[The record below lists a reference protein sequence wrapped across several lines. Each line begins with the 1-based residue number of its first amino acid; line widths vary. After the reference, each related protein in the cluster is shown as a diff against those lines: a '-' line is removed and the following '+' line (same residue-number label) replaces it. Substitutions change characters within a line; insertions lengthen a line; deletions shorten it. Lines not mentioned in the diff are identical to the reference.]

1 MCLTSVCS
9 SSVPPNTAETS
20 HLFIASYA
28 TDLESESASAA
39 PPDPLGAAEVA
50 YTTALADGAENLMLT
65 HVNAWADL
73 WDQSAIEVEGDELLA
88 RAVWSAAYPIV
99 SSIRLDWF
107 VRDVLFVVYPASLP
121 QQRT

>member
-1 MCLTSVCS
+1 M
-9 SSVPPNTAETS
+9 PPNTAEMS

-28 TDLESESASAA
+28 TDLESEGAST
-39 PPDPLGAAEVA
+39 PPDPLGAAEAA
-50 YTTALADGAENLMLT
+50 YTTALVDGAVDLMSS

-107 VRDVLFVVYPASLP
+107 VRDAQLFVQPAYLP
-121 QQRT
+121 QERT